1 MWDPTFD
8 FIDQTTCNQVGRE
21 LEKES
26 AQRMQLYPLGNVVF
40 YTQIPYIKSHVMS
53 RLFQFMVADL
63 GIQFTSSDY
72 PERLMSKYTQV
83 SIPVYTGPIPIYTGL
98 NPSIHRSH
106 SQYAQV
112 PFSVCTGPIPS
123 IDGSQSQYTQVSF
136 PDAQH
141 VMGMFKKDNCCS
153 LVTLDVRL
161 RVYLGFPFACR
172 VWADRNQL

>member
-1 MWDPTFD
+1 MYMCIAPHARRHMWDPTFD

-83 SIPVYTGPIPIYTGL
+83 SIPVYTDPIL
-98 NPSIHRSH
+98 SMHRSH
-106 SQYAQV
+106 SQYKWV
-112 PFSVCTGPIPS
+112 LIPVYTSLIPS
-123 IDGSQSQYTQVSF
+123 IHKSHSQMLS
-136 PDAQH
+136 
-141 VMGMFKKDNCCS
+141 M
-153 LVTLDVRL
+153 
-161 RVYLGFPFACR
+161 
-172 VWADRNQL
+172 

>member
-83 SIPVYTGPIPIYTGL
+83 SIPVYTGPIPIYTV
-98 NPSIHRSH
+98 SIPVYTDPILSMHRSH
-106 SQYAQV
+106 SQYKWV
-112 PFSVCTGPIPS
+112 SIPVYTS
-123 IDGSQSQYTQVSF
+123 LIPRCSACDG
-136 PDAQH
+136 
-141 VMGMFKKDNCCS
+141 
-153 LVTLDVRL
+153 DVQK
-161 RVYLGFPFACR
+161 G
-172 VWADRNQL
+172 QLL

>member
-72 PERLMSKYTQV
+72 PERLMSKYT
-83 SIPVYTGPIPIYTGL
+83 
-98 NPSIHRSH
+98 
-106 SQYAQV
+106 
-112 PFSVCTGPIPS
+112 
-123 IDGSQSQYTQVSF
+123 
-136 PDAQH
+136 
-141 VMGMFKKDNCCS
+141 
-153 LVTLDVRL
+153 
-161 RVYLGFPFACR
+161 
-172 VWADRNQL
+172 